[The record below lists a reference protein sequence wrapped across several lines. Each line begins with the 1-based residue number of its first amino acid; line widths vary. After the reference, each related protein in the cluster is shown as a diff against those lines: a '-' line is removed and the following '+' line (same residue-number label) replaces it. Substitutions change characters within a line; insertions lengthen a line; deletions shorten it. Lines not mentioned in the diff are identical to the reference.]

1 MDTSAGRRQVMPPL
15 NWTAQ
20 RIETAFAES
29 GIAGLPPSAYAQF
42 LAYLELLLR
51 WNVRLNLT
59 AIREPE
65 QIIRR
70 HFVECAFVALHLPG
84 QIETLLDFGSG
95 AGLPGIPITIC
106 RPEVRVTLAESRGKK
121 ASFLREAV
129 RSLSISAEVYEGRV
143 EDMPRESLF
152 HAVSMRAVEKMEI
165 ALPVALRR
173 AERYLVLLTT
183 EQSIPVYQK
192 LAPELRWL
200 DPIYL
205 PNAMQTVL
213 AIGKRTYSVPRGTF
227 PPDFL

>member
-1 MDTSAGRRQVMPPL
+1 MDTCAGRRQVMPPL

-20 RIETAFAES
+20 RIEAAFAES

-51 WNVRLNLT
+51 WNARLNLT

-70 HFVECAFVALHLPG
+70 HFVECAFAAQHLPG

-95 AGLPGIPITIC
+95 AGLPGIPIAIC
-106 RPEVRVTLAESRGKK
+106 RPKFRVTLAESQGKK

-129 RSLSISAEVYEGRV
+129 RSLGICAEVYDGRV
-143 EDMPRESLF
+143 EDMPRERLF

-183 EQSIPVYQK
+183 EQSTPIYRKVT
-192 LAPELRWL
+192 PELQWL
-200 DPIYL
+200 DPIHL
-205 PNAMQTVL
+205 PNATQTVL
-213 AIGKRTYSVPRGTF
+213 AIGERAYSVPRGTF

>member
-1 MDTSAGRRQVMPPL
+1 MDTRAGRRQVMPPL

-20 RIETAFAES
+20 RIEAAFAES
-29 GIAGLPPSAYAQF
+29 GIAWLPPSAYAQF

-51 WNVRLNLT
+51 WNARLNLT

-65 QIIRR
+65 QIIHR
-70 HFVECAFVALHLPG
+70 HFVECAFAAQHLPG

-95 AGLPGIPITIC
+95 AGLPGIPIAIC

-129 RSLSISAEVYEGRV
+129 RSLGISAEVCDGRV
-143 EDMPRESLF
+143 EDIPRERLF

-183 EQSIPVYQK
+183 EQSTPVFRE

-205 PNAMQTVL
+205 PNAMQAVL
-213 AIGKRTYSVPRGTF
+213 AIGERPYSVPRGTF
-227 PPDFL
+227 PPDFP